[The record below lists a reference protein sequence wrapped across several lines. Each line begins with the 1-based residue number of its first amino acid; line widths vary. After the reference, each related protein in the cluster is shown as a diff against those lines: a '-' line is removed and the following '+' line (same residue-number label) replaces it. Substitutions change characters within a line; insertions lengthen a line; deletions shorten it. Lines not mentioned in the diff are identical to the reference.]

1 MSILDKVNSPDDL
14 RKLSDSELDQLSTE
28 IREFIVDHVSL
39 TGGHLGSNLGAV
51 EMTLALHLSFKSPKD
66 ILLFD
71 TGHQAYVHKIL
82 TGRKNLFDSLRQE
95 GGLSGYPSRRESEH
109 DWIENSHA
117 STALSYA
124 YGLAT
129 SLELK
134 RGPYVGTTEF
144 QTSNDGE
151 RYVVAVVGDGALTG
165 GLAYEALNNLGHS
178 DKKVIIVWNDNG
190 RSYAPTISRLS
201 SSLTKIRLNPAY
213 MQARERIRHILH
225 EMPKVGTLAS
235 TGIIGVTTALREAI
249 EPRVFFEALGV
260 RYTGPIDGHD
270 IEAMRYAFNGAKEWD
285 SAIVIHIKTEKGHG
299 YEPAILDEIQCLHDL
314 KLRTNAFDSTKRRSF
329 TETFSEDIVRIGA
342 EREEI
347 VAITAAMP
355 GPTGLLNFQSNY
367 PTRFFDVGIAEGHAV
382 TSAAGMAM
390 GGLRPVVAIYSTFIN
405 RAYDQVNF
413 DVALHNLP
421 VLFVLDRAG
430 VTGDDGA
437 SHNGTMDIVEMM
449 AVPNMTFYAPSTT
462 SDLTRSLEEAL
473 KLPSPAAIRFPKTPG
488 PISIDGVSLTRDG
501 KLKGK
506 ILRDG
511 SSSIAIVAV
520 GKMAEFAL
528 DAANHLG
535 NEKIIDVTVIDP
547 QILKPIP
554 EELLTYLA
562 TYKHILTVEDG
573 FVPGGYGSHLD
584 FALCDKI
591 QGASPKVIQLGI
603 PIEFLSHAKVDS
615 IHKLLE
621 IDTFGIAQHLR
632 NYVLDNDLV

>member
-14 RKLSDSELDQLSTE
+14 RKLSDTDLAKLSTE

-134 RGPYVGTTEF
+134 RGPYVGTAEF
-144 QTSNDGE
+144 QTSNESE
-151 RYVVAVVGDGALTG
+151 RFVVAVVGDGALTG

-178 DKKVIIVWNDNG
+178 DKKVIIIWNDNG

-213 MQARERIRHILH
+213 MQARERIRNILH
-225 EMPKVGTLAS
+225 EMPKVGSLAS

-285 SAIVIHIKTEKGHG
+285 SAIVVHIKTEKGHG

-314 KLRTNAFDSTKRRSF
+314 KLRNNAFDSTKRRSF
-329 TETFSEDIVRIGA
+329 TETFSEELVRKA
-342 EREEI
+342 SERQEI

-355 GPTGLLNFQSNY
+355 GPTGLLEFQSKF
-367 PTRFFDVGIAEGHAV
+367 PARFFDVGIAEGHAV

-390 GGLRPVVAIYSTFIN
+390 GGLRPVVAIYSTFMN
-405 RAYDQVNF
+405 RAYDQVDF

-421 VLFVLDRAG
+421 VLFVLDRSG

-449 AVPNMTFYAPSTT
+449 AVPNMTLYAPSTT
-462 SDLTRSLEEAL
+462 TDLSQCLEEAL
-473 KLPSPAAIRFPKTPG
+473 KLPTPSTIRFPKTPG
-488 PISIDGVSLTRDG
+488 PISLSGESLSMSG
-501 KLKGK
+501 NLKGK
-506 ILRDG
+506 VLRSG
-511 SSSIAIVAV
+511 ASSIAIVAV

-528 DAANHLG
+528 DAANYLG
-535 NEKIIDVTVIDP
+535 NEKIVDVTVVDP

-554 EELLTYLA
+554 NELLTYLSN
-562 TYKHILTVEDG
+562 YKHVLTVEDG

-584 FALCDKI
+584 FALCSLY
-591 QGASPKVIQLGI
+591 QGSSPKVVQLGI
-603 PIEFLSHAKVDS
+603 PIEFLSHAKVDA
-615 IHKLLE
+615 IHKMLE
-621 IDTFGIAQHLR
+621 IDAFGIAQHVR
-632 NYVLDNDLV
+632 NYILDNDLV